1 MTKAHQGI
9 SAQKMQELRA
19 MLTGVYGLRTL
30 LERFARELPP
40 ASPNAARTILHSR
53 VACVLHDRIN
63 LAIQDLEAAIA
74 EVERET

>member
-1 MTKAHQGI
+1 MTKANQGI

-19 MLTGVYGLRTL
+19 LHTGVYGLRAL

-40 ASPNAARTILHSR
+40 GSPNAPRTILCSR
-53 VACVLHDRIN
+53 VACIIHDRIN

-74 EVERET
+74 EVEEG